1 MNKKRIED
9 MIPRAIEA
17 IKKKIAE
24 DNKVYKEY
32 KGYISSFG
40 ASVIQSGLIPTIA
53 FYENEN
59 ADSKG
64 DRNKITKAI
73 LYVITDGV
81 NIDDKLLDYVLNT
94 KEEQRRGTKQ
104 KINDAAIAIKLAI
117 RTFKMIDSEEK

>member
-9 MIPRAIEA
+9 MIPLAIDA
-17 IKKKIAE
+17 IRKIIAK
-24 DNKVYKEY
+24 DNKVSKEY

-64 DRNKITKAI
+64 DRNKITSAI
-73 LYVITDGV
+73 LYVITDGE
-81 NIDDKLLDYVLNT
+81 NINGKLLDYVLT
-94 KEEQRRGTKQ
+94 KKEERRVTKQ

-117 RTFKMIDSEEK
+117 RTFEMIDSEEK